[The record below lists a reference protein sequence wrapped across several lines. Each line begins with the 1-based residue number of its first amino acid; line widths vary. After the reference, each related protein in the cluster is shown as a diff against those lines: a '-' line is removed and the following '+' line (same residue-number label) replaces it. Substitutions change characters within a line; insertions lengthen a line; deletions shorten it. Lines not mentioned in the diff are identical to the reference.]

1 MSATRLTRIQ
11 RFIYSHHFIGG
22 IRRGAGVLLVFGLG
36 LLLPGADSQALI
48 AALGALCVAII
59 DQPGPLRQRMREML
73 GGLVLGT
80 LAVSLTGVASTHPI
94 WLLVAVVGQTF
105 FFSMFAVYG
114 KRGGIIGL
122 ACLILTVVTMHSTLT
137 PDQVIEHA
145 LVTLGGG
152 AVYLLFSSLTSRPLQ
167 VREEEQSLA
176 VALLSTADYVAAR
189 AEMYDADVDIDDH
202 YRQLISKQSTMS
214 DQHQAARDMILRRM
228 NRQSVANS
236 PRRRMVWNVFIDM
249 VNMLDMLVGTHT
261 DYSLLQRALSQSDTL
276 LFMRDALLKMSL
288 ELERI
293 ALAVTQEKRL
303 MRRNSVKA
311 ELRAL
316 EYDIEVMKQQGF
328 AAQNPEVYSLCVQIL
343 RRLRNVNRCIERMLV
358 QTSLPAD
365 ATALQPM
372 QLDTSLTDFLSRQSF
387 NPRLFTSN
395 LRLDSPPFRFSLR
408 VCMAVAV
415 GLGIGL
421 VIPQVGPHAYWIVL
435 TIVIIMKPGFALTRQ
450 RNTARLVGTLFGC
463 GLAFL
468 LFYFTTNGHLLLA
481 TLVVSLIAGFS
492 FMLVNYL
499 VASVFNTMTVLIM
512 LHFLLPDTFGL
523 VGERALDTTIG
534 SLVALAFSYVLPW
547 WEARSLPSM
556 ADAAIRANERYLRA
570 GIEQLQPLVDQTQKV
585 SATAWPLAR
594 RNTLVAFSN
603 FAEAFYRMMGE
614 PPNRQAHVAEYNNL
628 LIQNHVLA
636 TEIATTIQQLQAQT
650 ELPAPAL
657 TFLDEMDMALVNRDL
672 QRANQNLDIDLSAYP
687 GADWIY
693 PIKQLQRAVQSIV
706 RESLLLKDLPSTH
719 APS

>member
-36 LLLPGADSQALI
+36 LLLPGAASQALI

-122 ACLILTVVTMHSTLT
+122 ACLILTVVTMHSALT

-152 AVYLLFSSLTSRPLQ
+152 AIYLLFSSLTSRPLQ

-228 NRQSVANS
+228 NRQSVEDS

-261 DYSLLQRALSQSDTL
+261 DYTLLQRALSQSDTL

-387 NPRLFTSN
+387 NPKLFTSN

-421 VIPQVGPHAYWIVL
+421 AIPQVGPHAYWIVL

-468 LFYFTTNGHLLLA
+468 LFYVTTNDQLLLA

-492 FMLVNYL
+492 FMLLNYL
-499 VASVFNTMTVLIM
+499 ISSVFNTITVLIM

-570 GIEQLQPLVDQTQKV
+570 GIEQLQPSVDQTQKV

-614 PPNRQAHVAEYNNL
+614 PPTRQAHVAEYNNL

-657 TFLDEMDMALVNRDL
+657 TFLDEMDLALVNRDL
-672 QRANQNLDIDLSAYP
+672 QRASQNLDIDLSAYP

>member
-1 MSATRLTRIQ
+1 
-11 RFIYSHHFIGG
+11 
-22 IRRGAGVLLVFGLG
+22 
-36 LLLPGADSQALI
+36 
-48 AALGALCVAII
+48 
-59 DQPGPLRQRMREML
+59 
-73 GGLVLGT
+73 
-80 LAVSLTGVASTHPI
+80 
-94 WLLVAVVGQTF
+94 
-105 FFSMFAVYG
+105 
-114 KRGGIIGL
+114 
-122 ACLILTVVTMHSTLT
+122 
-137 PDQVIEHA
+137 
-145 LVTLGGG
+145 
-152 AVYLLFSSLTSRPLQ
+152 
-167 VREEEQSLA
+167 
-176 VALLSTADYVAAR
+176 
-189 AEMYDADVDIDDH
+189 
-202 YRQLISKQSTMS
+202 
-214 DQHQAARDMILRRM
+214 
-228 NRQSVANS
+228 
-236 PRRRMVWNVFIDM
+236 
-249 VNMLDMLVGTHT
+249 
-261 DYSLLQRALSQSDTL
+261 
-276 LFMRDALLKMSL
+276 
-288 ELERI
+288 
-293 ALAVTQEKRL
+293 
-303 MRRNSVKA
+303 
-311 ELRAL
+311 
-316 EYDIEVMKQQGF
+316 
-328 AAQNPEVYSLCVQIL
+328 
-343 RRLRNVNRCIERMLV
+343 
-358 QTSLPAD
+358 
-365 ATALQPM
+365 
-372 QLDTSLTDFLSRQSF
+372 
-387 NPRLFTSN
+387 
-395 LRLDSPPFRFSLR
+395 
-408 VCMAVAV
+408 MAVAV